1 MLRSLVV
8 AILVCGVA
16 VATRSAEA
24 QPASP
29 EPVTP
34 VASAEPI
41 RVAIVCEVAGRT
53 KACPAFLTGFV
64 EQHPVLL
71 ASPRAGA
78 DVVLYASASEVA
90 LIDRIH
96 LRFVGRMPEAP
107 PVLEI
112 DVAVDTRATD
122 DAQRAALAPAFL
134 RGIAI
139 YVAVRHPA
147 AVTTGLA
154 APAGGL
160 IAAADSS
167 PWGIMLELS
176 GSGSYT
182 DRYRSASAE
191 AVLVGRYVTKPWRAL
206 SLAVLS
212 GKLNRQP
219 PLLLDD
225 GTLVSLDSEEW
236 QLRFGAEVVHSFDDT
251 WSLGVGSYT
260 VFQDPKGQYDLQN
273 RTRAALEYDL
283 FRPDD
288 PRGNRL
294 GVFYH
299 LGWQVERYNLRNE
312 LGEGF
317 AQFPVHGI
325 DAVGSVRKD
334 HLTFGLALETV
345 VQLDHPGRRHQL
357 TAAPFTTIQLGNH
370 VDLSLTLS
378 VTRRRLP
385 APDPAVIDPSDFE
398 QLSRLSF
405 TEPLSLTGTI
415 SLKFHWDPTNGVR
428 NNRIESI

>member
-1 MLRSLVV
+1 MLRALWV
-8 AILVCGVA
+8 AVLVCGVA
-16 VATRSAEA
+16 VAAPIAAA
-24 QPASP
+24 QPSAP
-29 EPVTP
+29 AAAP
-34 VASAEPI
+34 VASAQPI
-41 RVAIVCEVAGRT
+41 RVAIVCEVTGRT
-53 KACPAFLTGFV
+53 KTCPAFLTGFV

-71 ASPRAGA
+71 ASPRAAA
-78 DVVLYASASEVA
+78 DVVLYAAATEVA

-96 LRFVGRMPEAP
+96 LRFVGRMPGAP
-107 PVLEI
+107 PVIEL
-112 DVAVDTRATD
+112 DVGVDTRATD
-122 DAQRAALAPAFL
+122 DVQRAALAPAFL
-134 RGIAI
+134 RGIAL
-139 YVAVRHPA
+139 YVAVRHPS
-147 AVTTGLA
+147 AVTVGLE
-154 APAGGL
+154 APAAGVV
-160 IAAADSS
+160 AAADSS
-167 PWGIMLELS
+167 PWGIVLELS

-191 AVLVGRYVTKPWRAL
+191 AVVVGRYVTEPWRAL
-206 SLAVLS
+206 SLVVVS

-219 PLLLDD
+219 PLILDD
-225 GTLVSLDSEEW
+225 GTPVSLDSEEW
-236 QLRFGAEVVHSFDDT
+236 QVRFGAEVIHSFDDT

-260 VFQDPKGQYDLQN
+260 VFQDPKGQYDFQN
-273 RTRAALEYDL
+273 RSRAAFEYDA
-283 FRPDD
+283 FRSDD

-312 LGEGF
+312 LGERF

-334 HLTFGLALETV
+334 QLTFGLTLETA

-378 VTRRRLP
+378 VTQRRLP

-428 NNRIESI
+428 NDRIESI

>member
-1 MLRSLVV
+1 MLRALWV
-8 AILVCGVA
+8 AVLVCGVA
-16 VATRSAEA
+16 VARPTAEA
-24 QPASP
+24 QPSATAAP
-29 EPVTP
+29 AATT
-34 VASAEPI
+34 AEPI
-41 RVAIVCEVAGRT
+41 RVAIVCEVTGRT
-53 KACPAFLTGFV
+53 KTCPAFLTGLV

-71 ASPRAGA
+71 VSPRAVA
-78 DVVLYASASEVA
+78 DVVLYAAATEVA

-96 LRFVGRMPEAP
+96 LRFVGRMPGAP
-107 PVLEI
+107 PVIEI

-122 DAQRAALAPAFL
+122 DVQRAALAPAFL
-134 RGIAI
+134 RGIAL
-139 YVAVRHPA
+139 YVAVRHPG
-147 AVTTGLA
+147 AVTVGLE
-154 APAGGL
+154 APAAG
-160 IAAADSS
+160 AAAATDTS
-167 PWGIMLELS
+167 PWGIVLELS

-191 AVLVGRYVTKPWRAL
+191 AAVVGRYITEPWRAL
-206 SLAVLS
+206 SLVVVS

-219 PLLLDD
+219 PLILDD
-225 GTLVSLDSEEW
+225 GTPVSLDSEEW
-236 QLRFGAEVVHSFDDT
+236 QVRFGAEVIHSFDDT

-260 VFQDPKGQYDLQN
+260 VFQDPKGQYDFQT
-273 RTRAALEYDL
+273 RSRAAFEYDM
-283 FRPDD
+283 FRSND

-312 LGEGF
+312 LGERF

-334 HLTFGLALETV
+334 QLTFGLTLETA

-378 VTRRRLP
+378 VTQRRLP

-428 NNRIESI
+428 NDRIESI

>member
-1 MLRSLVV
+1 MLRALWV
-8 AILVCGVA
+8 AVLVCGVA
-16 VATRSAEA
+16 VARPTAEA
-24 QPASP
+24 QPSATAAP
-29 EPVTP
+29 AATT
-34 VASAEPI
+34 AEPI
-41 RVAIVCEVAGRT
+41 RVAIVCEVTGRT
-53 KACPAFLTGFV
+53 KTCPAFLTGLV

-71 ASPRAGA
+71 VSPRAVA
-78 DVVLYASASEVA
+78 DVVLYAAATEVA

-96 LRFVGRMPEAP
+96 LRFVGRMPGAP
-107 PVLEI
+107 PVIEI

-122 DAQRAALAPAFL
+122 DVQRAALAPAFL
-134 RGIAI
+134 RGIAL
-139 YVAVRHPA
+139 YVAVRHPG
-147 AVTTGLA
+147 AVTVGLE
-154 APAGGL
+154 APVAG
-160 IAAADSS
+160 AAAATDTS
-167 PWGIMLELS
+167 PWGIVLELS

-191 AVLVGRYVTKPWRAL
+191 AAVVGRYITEPWRAL
-206 SLAVLS
+206 SLVVVS

-219 PLLLDD
+219 PLILDD
-225 GTLVSLDSEEW
+225 GTPVSLDSEEW
-236 QLRFGAEVVHSFDDT
+236 QVRFGAEVIHSFDDT

-260 VFQDPKGQYDLQN
+260 VFQDPKGQYDFQT
-273 RTRAALEYDL
+273 RSRAAFEYDM
-283 FRPDD
+283 FRSND

-312 LGEGF
+312 LGERF

-334 HLTFGLALETV
+334 QLTFGLTLETA

-378 VTRRRLP
+378 VTQRRLP

-428 NNRIESI
+428 NDRIESI